1 VSPKGTTPFRATP
14 YVVAGSD
21 SQGPPATPEPVHILD
36 SMARLKAAETPFALA
51 TVVRTEGATSAKVGA
66 KALVCQDA
74 AMVGWIGGG
83 CIEGAVR
90 KAAAQAL
97 NDGRARMIRVRP
109 AGNTEDTEDVEAF
122 KNSCASGGTAE
133 IFIEPMLPRPLLLI
147 AGGSPTGRA
156 LADLGRRVGF
166 AVTVAALSDDLAG
179 FTEAERRI
187 EGFAFSDE
195 ARVDSSF
202 IVVAT
207 QGKRDREALESA
219 LATGAPFVAFIG
231 SRRKS
236 ESLKEQLLARGV
248 DPARVAALR
257 APAGLDIGSQSPEEI
272 ALSVLAEI
280 VQARRQGPSS
290 SEELQQAAEGVQ
302 VEIVASSPG
311 GCCGEEPEG

>member
-1 VSPKGTTPFRATP
+1 VSSKSTTPRRAAP
-14 YVVAGSD
+14 FVVVGSD
-21 SQGPPATPEPVHILD
+21 SQGPPATPEPVDIID

-66 KALVCQDA
+66 KALVRRDA
-74 AMVGWIGGG
+74 PMVGWIGGG
-83 CIEGAVR
+83 CIEGAVQ

-97 NDGRARMIRVRP
+97 SDGRARMIRVRP
-109 AGNTEDTEDVEAF
+109 AGAAEDAGEAEQF
-122 KNSCASGGTAE
+122 KNACASGGTAE

-156 LADLGRRVGF
+156 LADLGQRVGF
-166 AVTVAALSDDLAG
+166 AVTVAALADDLSG

-187 EGFAFSDE
+187 EGFAFADE
-195 ARVDSSF
+195 ARVETSF

-236 ESLKEQLLARGV
+236 ESLKEELLARGL

-257 APAGLDIGSQSPEEI
+257 APAGLDIGSQTPEEI

-280 VQARRQGPSS
+280 VQARRHGPA
-290 SEELQQAAEGVQ
+290 LALKQTVEGAQ